1 MLCFDS
7 ETSGTD
13 FSTDPQKTHQA
24 ISWGFV
30 VFETATFNVVDTLYI
45 EVKFNANKYKWSKE
59 AEAIHGLTIA
69 HLNKNGLTETE
80 AAEEILNF
88 LMQYFDLDRPIDVLG
103 HNVWFDIKFLTG
115 LLDQFGLMIKVS
127 QRYFDTSAIGTLLL
141 GISRSDDLFDF
152 LGLPA
157 RTAHN
162 SLEDAL
168 ITVMAMQNLKMIV
181 NHALSN

>member
-1 MLCFDS
+1 
-7 ETSGTD
+7 
-13 FSTDPQKTHQA
+13 
-24 ISWGFV
+24 
-30 VFETATFNVVDTLYI
+30 
-45 EVKFNANKYKWSKE
+45 
-59 AEAIHGLTIA
+59 
-69 HLNKNGLTETE
+69 
-80 AAEEILNF
+80 
-88 LMQYFDLDRPIDVLG
+88 MQCFDLDRPIDVLG
-103 HNVWFDIKFLTG
+103 HNVWFDIKFLMG